1 MTHETLHVVSGPAT
15 GQELHVDAELVIGRE
30 APGPGRLAD
39 DLQLSRR
46 HARLYRTP
54 DGALAVEDLGSTN
67 GTRVND
73 AVIAAP
79 TLLRPG
85 DRVQL
90 GGTLVEVRAAA
101 APRPV
106 PLPASPTPA
115 LGPLPAIGRAEAAVS
130 NGNRRQLVFAALLV
144 LLVGAA
150 VAAVAMSGDGGDSS
164 ASPPAIAPA
173 ADKSFDGTVYVESND
188 YRKNAGSVLAFRY
201 RRGSL
206 RPLSMREY
214 PTGGSGSHDL
224 SNAGVLDAEQ
234 QIVTNASRTL
244 LFTVNTGTDTIA
256 VFHIAADGTLTPVK
270 GSPFPS
276 LGKAPASV
284 GVSGN
289 ELFVANKAQ
298 DGIRKLKTTAA
309 NYATF
314 RIGSD
319 GTLTPLGTP
328 VEAPPRSSPTETY
341 VPPHTGHLMIA
352 TEESGPFR
360 AFTIG
365 ADGQLTQAEGSPHDL
380 DAAVFGKKK
389 RPDVVWPQGLIAHPK
404 LPLIYAGV
412 ANIRKLVV
420 YEYDAAGKLTYVS
433 SQINKGS
440 FLPCWTEINK
450 AGTRLY
456 TGNAGSQNISVYDI
470 AKDPRHPKQI
480 QRVKLH
486 GQGLPWNFQLDPTG
500 RYLFMV
506 NMRAV
511 SDIPPGK
518 GNTLHSFAIGSDGKL
533 KELSSSPVPIP
544 VPLGTNPW
552 GLVVV
557 PRR

>member
-1 MTHETLHVVSGPAT
+1 
-15 GQELHVDAELVIGRE
+15 
-30 APGPGRLAD
+30 
-39 DLQLSRR
+39 
-46 HARLYRTP
+46 
-54 DGALAVEDLGSTN
+54 
-67 GTRVND
+67 
-73 AVIAAP
+73 
-79 TLLRPG
+79 
-85 DRVQL
+85 
-90 GGTLVEVRAAA
+90 
-101 APRPV
+101 
-106 PLPASPTPA
+106 
-115 LGPLPAIGRAEAAVS
+115 
-130 NGNRRQLVFAALLV
+130 
-144 LLVGAA
+144 
-150 VAAVAMSGDGGDSS
+150 
-164 ASPPAIAPA
+164 
-173 ADKSFDGTVYVESND
+173 
-188 YRKNAGSVLAFRY
+188 VLAFRY

-206 RPLSMREY
+206 RPMSVREY

-234 QIVTNASRTL
+234 QIVTNARRTL
-244 LFTVNTGTDTIA
+244 LFAVNTGTDTIA

-298 DGIRKLKTTAA
+298 DGLRKLKTTPAS
-309 NYATF
+309 YATF
-314 RIGSD
+314 RIGTD
-319 GTLTPLGTP
+319 GALTPLGTP
-328 VEAPPRSSPTETY
+328 VAAPPHSSPTQTY

-360 AFTIG
+360 AFTIQP
-365 ADGQLTQAEGSPHDL
+365 DGQLVQAEGSPHEL
-380 DAAVFGKKK
+380 DAPVFGGKK
-389 RPDVVWPQGLIAHPK
+389 PPAVVWPQGLIAHPK

-420 YEYDAAGKLTYVS
+420 YQYDAAGHLTYVS
-433 SQINKGS
+433 SQINKGT
-440 FLPCWTEINK
+440 FLPCWTQINR

-456 TGNAGSQNISVYDI
+456 TGNAGSQNISVFDI
-470 AKDPRHPKQI
+470 ATDPRHPRQI
-480 QRVKLH
+480 QRVTLH
-486 GQGLPWNFQLDPTG
+486 GEGLPWNFQLDPSG
-500 RYLFMV
+500 RYLFIV

-518 GNTLHSFAIGSDGKL
+518 GNTLHSFAIGADGKL
-533 KELSSSPVPIP
+533 KELPSSPVPIP